1 MRPLAARRVYRLAL
15 TVALTLAGAYA
26 LALPLPFLA
35 PLFAL
40 ILTAKPG
47 PPLGLKAL
55 LGLILVVIITLS
67 AGLLMIPLLLNYPV
81 SAILIAAVGLF
92 FSNYL
97 TVNLGK
103 GLVGALLT
111 VGIAMISA
119 AGLVSY
125 VLATTVIQALV
136 ISIALAMLCQWLVY
150 PWFPEDQTA
159 AQKARTKDR
168 GAAASNWI
176 ALRATI
182 IVLPAYLLALTD
194 PTTYMP
200 VIMKSVQLGQQDSV
214 TNARHAGT
222 ELLGSTFLA
231 GCLAVLFWLAL
242 KLFPSLWM
250 YFLLMLAF
258 SLYLSAKFYRVLATR
273 LSPSFWQNTAVTLL
287 ILLGPAVE
295 DSANGKD
302 VYNAFAMR
310 MTLFIAVTLYAWLA
324 LHVLERLRLRRQR
337 RRSDSLTEE
346 LPAC

>member
-1 MRPLAARRVYRLAL
+1 MPLAARRVYRLAL
-15 TVALTLAGAYA
+15 TVALALACSYA

-40 ILTAKPG
+40 ILTAIPG
-47 PPLGLKAL
+47 PPLGLKSL

-81 SAILIAAVGLF
+81 SAVLIAGVGLY

-119 AGLVSY
+119 AGLVSD
-125 VLATTVIQALV
+125 VLATTVILALV
-136 ISIALAMLCQWLVY
+136 ISIALAILCQWLVY
-150 PWFPEDQTA
+150 PWFPEDQVPA
-159 AQKARTKDR
+159 KKDKSS
-168 GAAASNWI
+168 GSSAEHSNWI
-176 ALRATI
+176 ALRATA
-182 IVLPAYLLALTD
+182 IVLPAYMLALTD

-200 VIMKSVQLGQQDSV
+200 VIMKSVQLGQQGSI
-214 TNARHAGT
+214 TSARHAGR

-242 KLFPSLWM
+242 KLWPGLWM

-258 SLYLSAKFYRVLATR
+258 GLYLSAKLYRVIATR
-273 LSPSFWQNTAVTLL
+273 FSPSFWQNTAVTLL

-302 VYNAFAMR
+302 VYKAFAVR
-310 MTLFIAVTLYAWLA
+310 MTLFIAVALYAWLA
-324 LHVLERLRLRRQR
+324 LHALEWLRTRRQR
-337 RRSDSLTEE
+337 RRSLPTIGES
-346 LPAC
+346 PAC